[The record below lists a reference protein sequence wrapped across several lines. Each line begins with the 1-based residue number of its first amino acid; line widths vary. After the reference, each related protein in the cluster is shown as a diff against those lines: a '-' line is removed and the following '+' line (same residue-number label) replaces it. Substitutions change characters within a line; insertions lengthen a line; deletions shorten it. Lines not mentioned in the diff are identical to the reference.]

1 MGRRRSQ
8 AEGCCGGVYGASQ
21 VKLRGSE
28 GGEMIQMR
36 SWGYEKLEDH
46 GLKETSLVLLID
58 NLYTELTYTLIV
70 LFTVGEGSTD

>member
-1 MGRRRSQ
+1 
-8 AEGCCGGVYGASQ
+8 
-21 VKLRGSE
+21 
-28 GGEMIQMR
+28 MIQMR